1 MPGRAVVVLS
11 LAAFASAAALRAT
24 DPLLPLIAADF
35 DTTPGGAS
43 AVITG
48 FAVAYGLLQLVNGPI
63 GERIGK
69 YRMVFWV
76 TAISAFGNLACA
88 LAPSLATLVAARFLT
103 GATVGAIVPLAM
115 AWIGDAVPY
124 ERRQAVL
131 ARFLIGH
138 MFGVAFATSASGF
151 LGEHYGWQAMFYLL
165 AALYAVTALML
176 QLELRTNPQTR
187 EAQPGAGGIGA
198 AFGRMAA
205 LTRLPW
211 VRVILAIVFLE
222 GALFYGAL
230 AFVALDLH
238 QRFGLSLGASGSMVA
253 AFALGGLLYAAS
265 AGRLVPRLGERGLV
279 LGGGVLIGLGFFGL
293 VSAPSPGWAFPCIV
307 GLGTGIYMLHN
318 TLQVHATQMAPE
330 ARGGA
335 LAVFACSLFT
345 GQSAGV
351 WLASHAVDAAGA
363 RPVYVI
369 AAVGLLLLA
378 LDFRRRL
385 GILRQT
391 VAPVGRRGIE

>member
-1 MPGRAVVVLS
+1 MHGRAVIILS
-11 LAAFASAAALRAT
+11 LAAFASAAALRAS
-24 DPLLPLIAADF
+24 DPLLPLIAASF
-35 DTTPGGAS
+35 GTTPGGAS

-48 FAVAYGLLQLVNGPI
+48 FALAYGLLQLVNGPI
-63 GERIGK
+63 ADRIGK

-88 LAPSLATLVAARFLT
+88 LAPSLATLVAARFMT

-138 MFGVAFATSASGF
+138 MFGVAFATSVSGF
-151 LGEHYGWQAMFYLL
+151 LGERYGWQAMFYLL
-165 AALYAVTALML
+165 AVLYAATALML

-187 EAQPGAGGIGA
+187 EARPGAGGIGA

-205 LTRLPW
+205 LTRLAW

-279 LGGGVLIGLGFFGL
+279 LGGGVLVGLGFLGL
-293 VSAPSPGWAFPCIV
+293 VLAPSPGWAFPCIV

-318 TLQVHATQMAPE
+318 TLQVHATQMAPA

-335 LAVFACSLFT
+335 LALFACSLFT

-351 WLASHAVDAAGA
+351 WLASHVVDAAGA
-363 RPVYVI
+363 RPVFVV
-369 AAVGLLLLA
+369 AALGLFALA

-385 GILRQT
+385 AKLR
-391 VAPVGRRGIE
+391 

>member
-1 MPGRAVVVLS
+1 MPGRAVLVLS

-151 LGEHYGWQAMFYLL
+151 LGERYGWQAMFYLL

-176 QLELRTNPQTR
+176 QLELRSNPQTR
-187 EAQPGAGGIGA
+187 DARPGAGGIGA
-198 AFGRMAA
+198 AFARMAA

-279 LGGGVLIGLGFFGL
+279 LGGGVLIGLGFLGL
-293 VSAPSPGWAFPCIV
+293 VLAPAPGWAFPCIV
-307 GLGTGIYMLHN
+307 ALGAGIYMLHN

-369 AAVGLLLLA
+369 AAAGLSLLA

-385 GILRQT
+385 
-391 VAPVGRRGIE
+391 ARR